1 MNQTLLLQISDLRVE
16 VGRSDRRVRAVRG
29 ASLVVRRGSR
39 LGVIGESGSGK
50 TMMALATLRLL
61 PATGIATGGQI
72 LYGGRDLL
80 KLSETQM
87 QGVRGKEISMVFQN
101 AVSALNPLFPV
112 GEQIADVYRYHE
124 GASGEKAREKAVAML
139 DAMGIPDPARRAR
152 AYPHQYS
159 GGMAQRAMIAMALVC
174 SPQLLIADEPTTGL
188 DLTIQAQVLDLIK
201 EHIQRSEASLI
212 LISHDIAV
220 VAESCTDVAVM
231 YAGEVLE
238 AGSLED
244 VLGTPFSPYT
254 KALLECFDAKSGER
268 LSTINGQVPDM
279 RTEMAGCPFAS
290 RCELVQDICRHEHPL
305 LRDVRPKHWV
315 ACHFA

>member
-1 MNQTLLLQISDLRVE
+1 M
-16 VGRSDRRVRAVRG
+16 
-29 ASLVVRRGSR
+29 
-39 LGVIGESGSGK
+39 
-50 TMMALATLRLL
+50 
-61 PATGIATGGQI
+61 ATGGEV
-72 LYGGRDLL
+72 LYGGRNLL
-80 KLSETQM
+80 QLSEEEM
-87 QGVRGKEISMVFQN
+87 QRVRGKEISMVFQN
-101 AVSALNPLFPV
+101 AVSSLNPLFPV
-112 GEQIADVYRYHE
+112 GQQIADVYRYHE
-124 GASGEKAREKAVAML
+124 GASREEAREKAIAML

-201 EHIQRSEASLI
+201 EHIQRSEASLL

-220 VAESCTDVAVM
+220 VAESCTDMAVM

-244 VLGTPFSPYT
+244 VLGKPSSPYT
-254 KALLECFDAKSGER
+254 KALLECFGVKSDER
-268 LSTINGQVPDM
+268 LSSIAGQVPDL
-279 RTEMAGCPFAS
+279 RSELVGCPFAS
-290 RCELVQDICRHEHPL
+290 RCEPVQDVCRQEHPT
-305 LRDVRPKHWV
+305 LREIRPKHWV

>member
-1 MNQTLLLQISDLRVE
+1 MNQSVLLQVNGLRVD
-16 VGRSDRRVRAVRG
+16 VGRSDSRVRAVRG
-29 ASLVVRRGSR
+29 ASLMVRRGSR

-61 PATGIATGGQI
+61 PATGMATGGEV

-80 KLSETQM
+80 QLSEEEM
-87 QGVRGKEISMVFQN
+87 QRVRGKEISMVFQN

-112 GEQIADVYRYHE
+112 GQQIADVYRYHE
-124 GASGEKAREKAVAML
+124 GASGKEAREKAIAML

-201 EHIQRSEASLI
+201 EHIQRSEASLLI
-212 LISHDIAV
+212 ISHDIAV

-244 VLGTPFSPYT
+244 VLGEPSSPYT
-254 KALLECFDAKSGER
+254 KALLECFDVKSGER
-268 LSTINGQVPDM
+268 LSSIAGQVPDL
-279 RTEMAGCPFAS
+279 RSELVGCPFAS
-290 RCELVQDICRHEHPL
+290 RCKLVQDICRQEHPT
-305 LRDVRPKHWV
+305 LRETRPKHWV

>member
-1 MNQTLLLQISDLRVE
+1 
-16 VGRSDRRVRAVRG
+16 
-29 ASLVVRRGSR
+29 
-39 LGVIGESGSGK
+39 
-50 TMMALATLRLL
+50 MMALATLRLL
-61 PATGIATGGQI
+61 PATGTATGGEV
-72 LYGGRDLL
+72 LYRGRDLL
-80 KLSETQM
+80 QLSEQEM
-87 QGVRGKEISMVFQN
+87 QQVRGKEISMVFQN

-112 GEQIADVYRYHE
+112 GQQIADVYRYHE
-124 GASGEKAREKAVAML
+124 GASEAQAREKAIAML

-201 EHIQRSEASLI
+201 EHVQRSEASLV

-244 VLGTPFSPYT
+244 VLGKPSSPYT
-254 KALLECFDAKSGER
+254 RALLECFKVKSGER
-268 LSTINGQVPDM
+268 LSSIAGQVPDL
-279 RTEMAGCPFAS
+279 RSELVGCPFAS
-290 RCELVQDICRHEHPL
+290 RCELVQDVCRQEHPT
-305 LRDVRPKHWV
+305 LREITPKHWV

>member
-1 MNQTLLLQISDLRVE
+1 MNQSLLLQVNDLRVE
-16 VGRSDRRVRAVRG
+16 IGRSDRRVRAVRG
-29 ASLVVRRGSR
+29 ASLMVGRGSR

-61 PATGIATGGQI
+61 PATGMATGGEV
-72 LYGGRDLL
+72 LYGGRNLL
-80 KLSETQM
+80 QLSEEEM
-87 QGVRGKEISMVFQN
+87 QRVRGKEISMVFQN
-101 AVSALNPLFPV
+101 AVSSLNPLFPV
-112 GEQIADVYRYHE
+112 GQQIADVYRYHE
-124 GASGEKAREKAVAML
+124 GASREEAREKAIAML

-201 EHIQRSEASLI
+201 EHIQRSEASLL

-220 VAESCTDVAVM
+220 VAESCTDMAVM

-244 VLGTPFSPYT
+244 VLGKPSSPYT
-254 KALLECFDAKSGER
+254 KALLECFGVKSDER
-268 LSTINGQVPDM
+268 LSSIAGQVPDL
-279 RTEMAGCPFAS
+279 RSELVGCPFAS
-290 RCELVQDICRHEHPL
+290 RCEPVQDVCRQEHPT
-305 LRDVRPKHWV
+305 LREIRPKHWV

>member
-1 MNQTLLLQISDLRVE
+1 MNQSLLLQVNDLRVE
-16 VGRSDRRVRAVRG
+16 IGRSDRRVRAVRG
-29 ASLVVRRGSR
+29 ASLMVGRGSR

-61 PATGIATGGQI
+61 PATGMATGGEVH
-72 LYGGRDLL
+72 YGGRNLL
-80 KLSETQM
+80 QLSEEEM
-87 QGVRGKEISMVFQN
+87 QRVRGKEISMVFQN
-101 AVSALNPLFPV
+101 AVSSLNPLFPV
-112 GEQIADVYRYHE
+112 GQQIADVYRYHE
-124 GASGEKAREKAVAML
+124 GASREEAREKAIAML

-201 EHIQRSEASLI
+201 EHIQRSEASLL

-244 VLGTPFSPYT
+244 VLGKPSSPYT
-254 KALLECFDAKSGER
+254 KALLECFGVKSGER
-268 LSTINGQVPDM
+268 LSSIAGQVPDL
-279 RTEMAGCPFAS
+279 RSELVGCPFAS
-290 RCELVQDICRHEHPL
+290 RCELVQDVCRQEHPT
-305 LRDVRPKHWV
+305 LREIRPKHWV

>member
-1 MNQTLLLQISDLRVE
+1 MNQSLLLQVNDLRVE
-16 VGRSDRRVRAVRG
+16 IGRSDRRVRAVRG
-29 ASLVVRRGSR
+29 ASLMVGRGSR

-50 TMMALATLRLL
+50 TLMALATLRLL
-61 PATGIATGGQI
+61 PATGMATGGEVH
-72 LYGGRDLL
+72 YGGRNLL
-80 KLSETQM
+80 QLSEEEM
-87 QGVRGKEISMVFQN
+87 QRVRGKEISMVFQN
-101 AVSALNPLFPV
+101 AVSSLNPLFPV
-112 GEQIADVYRYHE
+112 GQQIADVYRYHE
-124 GASGEKAREKAVAML
+124 GASREEAREKAIAML

-201 EHIQRSEASLI
+201 EHIQRSEASLL

-244 VLGTPFSPYT
+244 VLGKPSSPYT
-254 KALLECFDAKSGER
+254 KALLECFGVKSGER
-268 LSTINGQVPDM
+268 LSSIAGQVPDL
-279 RTEMAGCPFAS
+279 RSELVGCPFAS
-290 RCELVQDICRHEHPL
+290 RCELVQDVCRQEHPT
-305 LRDVRPKHWV
+305 LREIRPKHWV